1 MTDNS
6 VDSTVPQEVI
16 VIFAMI
22 LQIVTLAVLAICFF
36 KLRQDKK
43 RAHRRKAGAGDRI
56 SASPADVLYVQQ
68 KPELDA
74 QQMRHEIATD
84 GRVFGLQGENRRQE
98 LLGGETN
105 VTNTAFQGRLH
116 ELRGEEHAR
125 ELDSSHEQ

>member
-6 VDSTVPQEVI
+6 VDSSVPQAVI

-22 LQIVTLAVLAICFF
+22 LQIVTLAVLAICFH
-36 KLRQDKK
+36 KLRRDKK
-43 RAHRRKAGAGDRI
+43 RARRRKAGAGDRI

-74 QQMRHEIATD
+74 QKMRHEMATD
-84 GRVFGLQGENRRQE
+84 GRVPELQGEDRRQE
-98 LLGGETN
+98 LLGEETN
-105 VTNTAFQGRLH
+105 VIDTAFQGRPH
-116 ELRGEEHAR
+116 ELRGEEHAK